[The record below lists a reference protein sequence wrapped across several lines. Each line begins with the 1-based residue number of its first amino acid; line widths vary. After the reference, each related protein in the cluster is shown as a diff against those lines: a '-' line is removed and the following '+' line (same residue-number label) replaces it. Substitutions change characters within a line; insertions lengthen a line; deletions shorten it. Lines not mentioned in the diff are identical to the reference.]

1 MNSVLSV
8 FLLLFAFVL
17 AIILIPLFSMLV
29 FIKLGT
35 IKVTTNTNVEKPAV
49 ISQVDREI
57 TAFHEA
63 GHTILG
69 KLLLKNKKFDKVEI
83 FDTIEEGS
91 SLGLT
96 HFSRI
101 NYVDSFEES
110 KNEIA
115 FDLGGYAAEKLK
127 FGHPYDDSSS
137 DLDSATSLAW
147 HIVLQKGMCD
157 AIGSISFV
165 DKDDNVD
172 IFTFG
177 NEMADKASLEIQNL
191 LQESLQT
198 AERTLKANEQ
208 LVDRVAEELL
218 LKGEL
223 TEKEL
228 DLIFSQYNS

>member
-8 FLLLFAFVL
+8 FLFLFALVL

-29 FIKLGT
+29 F

-69 KLLLKNKKFDKVEI
+69 KLLLKNQKFDKVEI

-127 FGHPYDDSSS
+127 FGHPYNGSSS

-147 HIVLQKGMCD
+147 QIVLQKGMCD
-157 AIGSISFV
+157 AIGPISFV

-191 LQESLQT
+191 LQESLQI